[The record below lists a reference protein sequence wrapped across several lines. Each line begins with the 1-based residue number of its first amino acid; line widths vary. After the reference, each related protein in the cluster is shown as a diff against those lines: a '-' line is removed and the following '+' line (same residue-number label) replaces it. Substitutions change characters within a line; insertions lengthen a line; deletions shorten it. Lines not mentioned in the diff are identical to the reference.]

1 MSKLDLKPYKGTRDV
16 YPEDM
21 RLRRYVFGVWREV
34 VEACGYEEYGAPCLE
49 PLEIYAAKTGE
60 EIVGQQTYAFTDR
73 GGRQVAIRPE
83 MTPTI
88 ARMVAARRQETAY
101 PARLYSIANFMRYE
115 KPQKGRE
122 REFWQLNAD
131 IFGAETID
139 ADVETIALGAAILE
153 RFGATPEMYTIKIN
167 DRRLVDFVMGEYL
180 GLDAAAALA
189 MVKLFDRKAKIS
201 AESFEEQAVEIIT
214 ANEPSLRATRSNP
227 ANNTGLPRRTS
238 SARNDKRAE
247 YLSRIQQL
255 LAVKTLDDVPSEI
268 SASGKLDDIVAVSNK
283 LAMLGVAVEFDI
295 TLMRGFDYYTG
306 IVFEVFDNSPENN
319 RSMFGGG
326 RYDGLVGLFG
336 VADLPVVGF
345 APGETT
351 TVEFLKAWDLV
362 PTLEPTTDL
371 VLVKLADGAEKV
383 AAQLRAAG
391 VRVAVDF
398 TGRKL
403 DKVIKAA
410 DKGGVKWALFV
421 GEDELAAQK
430 YQLRNIETGESREAA
445 IAQVVETVTS
455 TRARR

>member
-1 MSKLDLKPYKGTRDV
+1 MSELDLKPYKGTRDV

-21 RLRRYVFGVWREV
+21 RLRRYVFGVWREA
-34 VEACGYEEYGAPCLE
+34 VEACGYEEYGAPMIE
-49 PLEIYAAKTGE
+49 PLELYAAKTGE
-60 EIVGQQTYAFTDR
+60 EIVGQQTYAFDDR

-101 PARLYSIANFMRYE
+101 PARLYSITNFMRYE

-167 DRRLVDFVMGEYL
+167 DRRLVDFVMSEYL

-201 AESFEEQAVEIIT
+201 AAAFDEAASEIAGADKLAKVQELLKID
-214 ANEPSLRATRSNP
+214 SVSNTP
-227 ANNTGLPRRTS
+227 EA
-238 SARNDKRAE
+238 
-247 YLSRIQQL
+247 
-255 LAVKTLDDVPSEI
+255 I

-283 LAMLGVAVEFDI
+283 LATLGVAVEFDI

-351 TVEFLKAWDLV
+351 TVEFLKAWNLV
-362 PTLEPTTDL
+362 LTLEPTTDL

-410 DKGGVKWALFV
+410 DKSGVKWVLFV
-421 GEDELAAQK
+421 GESELRAQK
-430 YQLRNIETGESREAA
+430 YQLRNIETGESREVA
-445 IAQVVETVTS
+445 IEQVVEILS
-455 TRARR
+455 GFPPARE